1 MSSSTSDNLTYDV
14 PLLVENETVKKE
26 VKELIH
32 ALGKAFGGEAHLL
45 KFLGSQ
51 IFYFNKEGLGYSPKN
66 GETAFATHKNSF
78 MTSGQFR
85 SRCKQV
91 GHLEQECKR

>member
-1 MSSSTSDNLTYDV
+1 M
-14 PLLVENETVKKE
+14 VENQTVKKE

-45 KFLGSQ
+45 KCLGSR
-51 IFYFNKEGLGYSPKN
+51 IFSFNKEGLGYTPKN

-78 MTSGQFR
+78 VTSGQFR

-91 GHLEQECKR
+91 GNLEQECKK